1 MSKLSYLARVMSGV
15 RLKKMNQMIDVVHDK
30 CGQNKVKTFFDMCWC
45 GARYGAGYYDYVMFG
60 FYNMNA
66 SGTPISPV
74 SATRRSSTT

>member
-60 FYNMNA
+60 
-66 SGTPISPV
+66 TPISPV